1 MTAKVLGPHLRPGGR
16 AARAVFDIVKA
27 GAGGQ
32 GDRASALWLAW
43 SRNSGRMLEDSY
55 YRANLSDVREQ
66 EEDTLVEGTVMV
78 LISEELT
85 SAAASK
91 SSERLV
97 GT

>member
-1 MTAKVLGPHLRPGGR
+1 
-16 AARAVFDIVKA
+16 
-27 GAGGQ
+27 
-32 GDRASALWLAW
+32 
-43 SRNSGRMLEDSY
+43 MLEDSY